1 MNNTSSIMDMVNKL
15 PTQIYFSQ
23 LPDRQQSLKY
33 IEWIYQNIPSSKTIN
48 QDKLFREVIAKH
60 LRIVSMKIIEPEIL
74 LLIALNTITLADFTI
89 SSDVLVPKVIHENL
103 DKYDLDIMYRVLAQ
117 VITKIPKDLKDRV
130 TGKQKLQLFQLMAK
144 YVKIEPNLLEKFLQ
158 IDPSINNKVN
168 TPISMELNSGDYNT
182 LNDQYLR
189 ELYKFEQS
197 QPYLN
202 STSMEYGS
210 LAAKFAEKNKTT
222 KKTSNGNGN
231 GNINAQY
238 VDLDP
243 TLMMGVED
251 KTLYYFDPS
260 SGTLSEFPMNPNQT
274 PVSLKDLKTVL
285 LSQEVNKGDIQSTLD
300 KLKMPTNPMST
311 NAPNAAT
318 AATAT
323 TEGNIFASF
332 GKLFSSNED
341 VPITTTTLPTPTIG
355 LPDNAPIPPEFL
367 KHLRNM
373 KSRLENSQNNNDYQS
388 LTYDDE
394 NNNTTEKH
402 DISDKKKQSDIAMS
416 GRYRSY
422 NGLNNNNSTY
432 QLYLRE
438 LQTQSNNAD
447 NKYNRFVKNRQYN
460 RDFPDQTHA
469 YRYPERTRKP
479 FNNSPLDRNTT
490 TTIPATTTTRNPTTT
505 MPATT
510 TTRNPSTTI
519 PATTTTRNPTTTSVS
534 GFANMDD
541 NILGNSV
548 IDKIKTT
555 NQSVENIAIGFISIL
570 VLLFLAV
577 IIHSIRTN
585 YKSKK

>member
-89 SSDVLVPKVIHENL
+89 SSDVLVPKVIQENL

-117 VITKIPKDLKDRV
+117 VMTKIPKDLKDRV

-144 YVKIEPNLLEKFLQ
+144 YVKIEPKLLEKFLQ

-182 LNDQYLR
+182 LNDKYLR

-222 KKTSNGNGN
+222 KKTGNGNGN

-367 KHLRNM
+367 KRLRLM
-373 KSRLENSQNNNDYQS
+373 KSRLQNSQNNNDYQS

-416 GRYRSY
+416 GQYRSY

-432 QLYLRE
+432 QLYLRD
-438 LQTQSNNAD
+438 LQTQSNNAE
-447 NKYNRFVKNRQYN
+447 NKYDRAIKNRQYN

-490 TTIPATTTTRNPTTT
+490 TTMPATTTTTGNPTTT
-505 MPATT
+505 MPA
-510 TTRNPSTTI
+510 
-519 PATTTTRNPTTTSVS
+519 TRNPTTTSVS

-541 NILGNSV
+541 TILGNSV

>member
-1 MNNTSSIMDMVNKL
+1 MDMVNKL
-15 PTQIYFSQ
+15 PTQIFFSQ

-33 IEWIYQNIPSSKTIN
+33 IQWIYQNIPSSKTIN

-89 SSDVLVPKVIHENL
+89 SSDVLVPKVIQENL

-117 VITKIPKDLKDRV
+117 VMTKIPKDLKDRV

-168 TPISMELNSGDYNT
+168 TPISMDLNSGDYNT

-202 STSMEYGS
+202 STSMEYGT
-210 LAAKFAEKNKTT
+210 LAAEFAEKKKLTQ
-222 KKTSNGNGN
+222 KTSNS
-231 GNINAQY
+231 NINAQY

-243 TLMMGVED
+243 TLMMGIED

-260 SGTLSEFPMNPNQT
+260 SGTLSQFPMNPNQT

-285 LSQEVNKGDIQSTLD
+285 LSHEVNKSDIQSTLD
-300 KLKMPTNPMST
+300 KLKMPTNPIIT
-311 NAPNAAT
+311 N
-318 AATAT
+318 TAT
-323 TEGNIFASF
+323 TTTEGSIFGSF

-355 LPDNAPIPPEFL
+355 LSDNAPIPPEFL
-367 KHLRNM
+367 KRLRLM
-373 KSRLENSQNNNDYQS
+373 KSGSQNSQDNNDNDNENSD
-388 LTYDDE
+388 
-394 NNNTTEKH
+394 TTEKH
-402 DISDKKKQSDIAMS
+402 DISDMQKQSDIAMS

-422 NGLNNNNSTY
+422 SGLNNNNSTY
-432 QLYLRE
+432 QLYLRQM
-438 LQTQSNNAD
+438 QTQSNNAE
-447 NKYNRFVKNRQYN
+447 NKYDRAIRNRQYN

-469 YRYPERTRKP
+469 YRYPEKTRKP
-479 FNNSPLDRNTT
+479 FNNSPLDRNTTTTTGNPTTTGNTT

-505 MPATT
+505 GNPTT
-510 TTRNPSTTI
+510 TTGNP
-519 PATTTTRNPTTTSVS
+519 TTTRNPTTTSLS

-555 NQSVENIAIGFISIL
+555 NQSVENIAIGFISII

-577 IIHSIRTN
+577 IIHSIRNNMT
-585 YKSKK
+585 SKK